1 MRIQLYAVPGLSSMC
16 GLICCCRVRG
26 PSGRLLSCRFVPAR
40 MGCAAEF
47 MPTRRSGAR
56 TRIAAGPGQPGR
68 CRAAGGRRF
77 QPHAASTPSTLY
89 PSWFVSTEWRFKW
102 CCSAFILVWT
112 AFSAAFDLFGRR
124 GIYICF
130 SSLHCQ
136 KIYKK
141 RQGAS
146 GTGRPP
152 SPAAPRRQSM
162 AVRLAERRRSY
173 AVGATFSGSGDH
185 AAMAAAAATAAR
197 ADRPPAP
204 TESTSA
210 APSPINTPLPP
221 PPPPPPPALEPPV
234 IVGVPPA
241 GQRRVSDSTVDV
253 VARLRARRNSNAI

>member
-1 MRIQLYAVPGLSSMC
+1 MRIQLYAVPGLSSKC

-141 RQGAS
+141 TAGCKRDRAASKPRRAATAVDGGAAGRAPTILRGGRNVQWERRPRS
-146 GTGRPP
+146 NGGGGGNGCTGRPATG
-152 SPAAPRRQSM
+152 SDRVNQRG
-162 AVRLAERRRSY
+162 AVP
-173 AVGATFSGSGDH
+173 H
-185 AAMAAAAATAAR
+185 
-197 ADRPPAP
+197 
-204 TESTSA
+204 
-210 APSPINTPLPP
+210 
-221 PPPPPPPALEPPV
+221 
-234 IVGVPPA
+234 
-241 GQRRVSDSTVDV
+241 
-253 VARLRARRNSNAI
+253 